1 MDEYYC
7 PNCGADLS
15 EQDGFDPS
23 CGTWTCTS
31 CGTHLMDDD
40 IYEGDSYEGVAWYC
54 DECGALL
61 NRQSGFSDSY
71 DSWVCTECGH
81 SNGLTEDDIYD
92 SEEDYE
98 KSRKSSSE
106 TEPEDFWTGLLKSAA
121 DGFCEGIRQGMM
133 EAGED
138 DNSDDDDDE
147 DKNDENDENDEND
160 NDDSDDDN
168 DRGYCG
174 DVPVLPERKQEPSDK
189 YRMRSKRVKAFLLH
203 GKKIPLD
210 KGSAELIGKT
220 VREVS
225 EFFTEQAFTKVKT
238 VALKDIYI
246 DSPHYVGEVERIS
259 VKGKTDIQR
268 GDRIPYSTPIEIF
281 YHDKRE
287 ITLPFSIKKLNKTS
301 YINAEDV
308 LKDLGFTEIYEQP
321 IYDLKTGWLKHDGT
335 IEKIVIEGRENLR
348 KKDAVPY
355 DAHIVI
361 YYHAL
366 KRKHP
371 PRL

>member
-1 MDEYYC
+1 MGEYYC
-7 PNCGADLS
+7 PNCGADLD

-31 CGTHLMDDD
+31 CGMLLMDDD
-40 IYEGDSYEGVAWYC
+40 IYAGDTYEGVAWYC

-98 KSRKSSSE
+98 NSQKRYSE
-106 TEPEDFWTGLLKSAA
+106 MEPEEFWTGVLKSAV
-121 DGFCEGIRQGMM
+121 DNFCEGFRKGMM
-133 EAGED
+133 EAREENNAD
-138 DNSDDDDDE
+138 DDDYDDDDD
-147 DKNDENDENDEND
+147 DDDDGDDNDD
-160 NDDSDDDN
+160 DDSDDDN
-168 DRGYCG
+168 DSGYWG
-174 DVPVLPERKQEPSDK
+174 NVPVLPESKQAPGDK
-189 YRMRSKRVKAFLLH
+189 YHIRAKRAKAFLFH
-203 GKKIPLD
+203 GKRIALD
-210 KGSAELIGKT
+210 KGSTELIGRT

-238 VALKDIYI
+238 TALKDIYV

-268 GDRIPYSTPIEIF
+268 GERIPYNTPIEIF
-281 YHDKRE
+281 YHEKRE
-287 ITLPFSIKKLNKTS
+287 ITLPFPIKKLNKKS

-308 LKDLGFTEIYEQP
+308 LEELGFTEIYEHP

-335 IEKIVIEGRENLR
+335 VEKIVIEGRENLR
-348 KKDAVPY
+348 KKDVVPY
-355 DAHIVI
+355 DVHIVI

-371 PRL
+371 GI